1 MTTERPENP
10 DRSESEEGPAAA
22 STASEAQGDAES
34 LEANGTEGAPETV
47 GTADATET
55 AESAN
60 AKESPETPATADAT
74 KTAGAPE
81 AAERR
86 DAAEASED
94 LAADATADAPETPK
108 SANTTQSPETSGAA
122 DAPESLEA
130 AEAAQAA
137 EAAERREVAEA
148 SEALGVPEADEAPEA
163 PEAVGDVSAVDR
175 PGQGGP
181 AGRPRTAAI
190 IASVAAAVLLVGGGG
205 AWLASGAGSGSDEK
219 PAGSNG
225 APPPLALDSDPG
237 TGTGTG
243 TGQAGIA
250 VGEPD
255 PSGSVHYVVK
265 GDLPDGPRSAPV
277 HLAEGKVGKDQVTR
291 LAKAL
296 GIDGTPVADAN
307 GWLAGEREGGP
318 VLRVTGA
325 DWSYTRYAPGT
336 DNCRKIT
343 VCSQDPAAPADE
355 PVGTAEAERVARPVL
370 KALGQDDAKID
381 ASQVMGARRVVNADP
396 VVDGLPTYGWTTGL
410 TVDKKGGIVG
420 GHGMLAHLTKG
431 DTYPVLGAAYTVKL
445 MNKQPAQGHRMGIG
459 GCASPVPLKDRLEQ
473 PCGAATG
480 SPAAPKD
487 DAVTVEKAVFG
498 LAAQSV
504 DGRQALVPSWLF
516 EVRGSAARGGF
527 TVAHPAVDPKY
538 LAAPSPSAEAPK
550 ERGVTVAGYRA
561 EGRKLTVRFIGG
573 VCAEYRASARESTGR
588 VTVTVTEKRRPGNC
602 IALGKEYA
610 RTVSLDAPLAD
621 RQVVGTDG
629 DRVPKAE
636 RSLTP

>member
-1 MTTERPENP
+1 MTKERPENE
-10 DRSESEEGPAAA
+10 DRPEAEPESKPASTEEPAATREPA
-22 STASEAQGDAES
+22 EAAETAETAETTEPAEAAET
-34 LEANGTEGAPETV
+34 TE
-47 GTADATET
+47 ATET
-55 AESAN
+55 AGAAEVRTG
-60 AKESPETPATADAT
+60 EETPPA
-74 KTAGAPE
+74 
-81 AAERR
+81 
-86 DAAEASED
+86 
-94 LAADATADAPETPK
+94 
-108 SANTTQSPETSGAA
+108 
-122 DAPESLEA
+122 
-130 AEAAQAA
+130 
-137 EAAERREVAEA
+137 
-148 SEALGVPEADEAPEA
+148 
-163 PEAVGDVSAVDR
+163 
-175 PGQGGP
+175 P

-243 TGQAGIA
+243 SPGIA

-255 PSGSVHYVVK
+255 PNGGVHYVVE
-265 GDLPDGPRSAPV
+265 GDLPDGPGSAPV
-277 HLAEGKVGKDQVTR
+277 QLAEDKAGKAEVAR

-296 GIDGTPVADAN
+296 GIDGTPVADGN
-307 GWLAGEREGGP
+307 GWRAGEREGGP

-381 ASQVMGARRVVNADP
+381 ASQVMGGRRVVNADP

-410 TVDKKGGIVG
+410 TVDEKGDIVG
-420 GHGMLAHLTKG
+420 GHGMLARLTKG
-431 DTYPVLGAAYTVKL
+431 DTYPVLGAADTVKL
-445 MNKQPAQGHRMGIG
+445 MNKRPAGGHRMGIG

-480 SPAAPKD
+480 SPAAPKAD
-487 DAVTVEKAVFG
+487 SVTVEKAVFG

-516 EVRGSAARGGF
+516 EVRGSAARGAF

-538 LAAPSPSAEAPK
+538 LASPSAEAPK
-550 ERGVTVAGYRA
+550 ERGVTVEGYRA
-561 EGRKLTVRFIGG
+561 EGRELTVRFMGG
-573 VCAEYRASARESTGR
+573 VCAEYRASARESAGR
-588 VTVTVTEKRRPGNC
+588 VTVTVTEKPQPGNC

-621 RQVVGTDG
+621 RAVVGTDG

-636 RSLTP
+636 HSLLSH

>member
-1 MTTERPENP
+1 MTKERPENP
-10 DRSESEEGPAAA
+10 EDAENEDRPEAEPASESKPEPEPEPEPASESASVEQPAA
-22 STASEAQGDAES
+22 TSE
-34 LEANGTEGAPETV
+34 
-47 GTADATET
+47 
-55 AESAN
+55 
-60 AKESPETPATADAT
+60 
-74 KTAGAPE
+74 TAGA
-81 AAERR
+81 AETR
-86 DAAEASED
+86 AGE
-94 LAADATADAPETPK
+94 ETPP
-108 SANTTQSPETSGAA
+108 A
-122 DAPESLEA
+122 
-130 AEAAQAA
+130 
-137 EAAERREVAEA
+137 
-148 SEALGVPEADEAPEA
+148 
-163 PEAVGDVSAVDR
+163 
-175 PGQGGP
+175 P

-205 AWLASGAGSGSDEK
+205 AWLASGAGSGSGSGSDEK
-219 PAGSNG
+219 PAGSTG
-225 APPPLALDSDPG
+225 APPPLALDGG

-243 TGQAGIA
+243 TPGIA

-255 PSGSVHYVVK
+255 PNGDVHYVVK
-265 GDLPDGPRSAPV
+265 GDLPDGPGSAPV
-277 HLAEGKVGKDQVTR
+277 HLAQDKADKAEVAR
-291 LAKAL
+291 LAEAL
-296 GIDGTPVADAN
+296 GIDGTPVADGN
-307 GWLAGEREGGP
+307 GWRAGEREGGP

-381 ASQVMGARRVVNADP
+381 ASQVMGGRRVVNADP

-410 TVDKKGGIVG
+410 TVDEKGDIVG
-420 GHGMLAHLTKG
+420 GHGMLARLTKG
-431 DTYPVLGAAYTVKL
+431 DTYPVLGAADTVKL
-445 MNKQPAQGHRMGIG
+445 MNERPAPGHRMGIG

-480 SPAAPKD
+480 SPAAPKV

-538 LAAPSPSAEAPK
+538 LASPSAEAPKASKAPK
-550 ERGVTVAGYRA
+550 ERGVTVEGYRA
-561 EGRKLTVRFIGG
+561 EGRKLTVRFMGG
-573 VCAEYRASARESTGR
+573 VCADFRAAAQESAGR
-588 VTVTVTEKRRPGNC
+588 VTVTVTEKPQPGNC
-602 IALGKEYA
+602 VAMAKEYA

-621 RQVVGTDG
+621 RAVVGTDG

-636 RSLTP
+636 HSLLPR